1 MVDVE
6 IKAIV
11 SRLNP
16 TCTRALE
23 RSAGMSVSRQHHEVT
38 VEHMLYS
45 LIEDPYSDVQSILR
59 HFGIDPGRLQKALTN
74 TLDRLRTGNQGR
86 PVFSPDRSGLRARS
100 RDPPAIDILAR
111 RSEEQPDRGRG
122 RRASERPRS
131 SRGSPC
137 ASPTG
142 RRAGLPRADVDIYAS
157 ISACLQAGAGVKG
170 EFESRLKAG
179 DRRGE
184 GRLEES
190 SSSSTRRTRS
200 SARAPR
206 PAAATRQPAQARARP
221 RRAAHR
227 SPRPRGPST
236 RSTSRRTPPSPAASS
251 PSRSTSPPIEATPR

>member
-86 PVFSPDRSGLRARS
+86 PVFSPTLIEWFKDGWMLGSLTH
-100 RDPPAIDILAR
+100 RDSKVR
-111 RSEEQPDRGRG
+111 
-122 RRASERPRS
+122 
-131 SRGSPC
+131 
-137 ASPTG
+137 
-142 RRAGLPRADVDIYAS
+142 
-157 ISACLQAGAGVKG
+157 
-170 EFESRLKAG
+170 
-179 DRRGE
+179 
-184 GRLEES
+184 
-190 SSSSTRRTRS
+190 
-200 SARAPR
+200 
-206 PAAATRQPAQARARP
+206 
-221 RRAAHR
+221 
-227 SPRPRGPST
+227 
-236 RSTSRRTPPSPAASS
+236 
-251 PSRSTSPPIEATPR
+251 